1 MAQRGKISTAHE
13 YNNNGQCIHCRMYK
27 VNVDRLS
34 HICTHEREALA
45 DSCVPAQEK
54 SDGK

>member
-13 YNNNGQCIHCRMYK
+13 YDNNGQCIHCRMYK